1 MIELVN
7 VKQKRGNDQFN
18 IQIKPGSMIC
28 ITGDYR
34 NHLLR
39 ILAGLDM
46 PYEGNVVVNNK
57 NIVQMKEDART
68 NFRRRYISYLYNS
81 DNLINHLS
89 VKDNIILVNQLDGES
104 VDSNKFLKVL
114 DQLHISKDMLELYP
128 SALSTLQK
136 FIVALA
142 RGLVSNH
149 QFFFVEDLD
158 LIQNIRYI
166 EDYLITLK
174 IINQTNNITV
184 VVTLANSKEWFSI
197 FDQKITC

>member
-1 MIELVN
+1 
-7 VKQKRGNDQFN
+7 
-18 IQIKPGSMIC
+18 
-28 ITGDYR
+28 
-34 NHLLR
+34 
-39 ILAGLDM
+39 
-46 PYEGNVVVNNK
+46 
-57 NIVQMKEDART
+57 
-68 NFRRRYISYLYNS
+68 
-81 DNLINHLS
+81 
-89 VKDNIILVNQLDGES
+89 
-104 VDSNKFLKVL
+104 
-114 DQLHISKDMLELYP
+114 MLELYP